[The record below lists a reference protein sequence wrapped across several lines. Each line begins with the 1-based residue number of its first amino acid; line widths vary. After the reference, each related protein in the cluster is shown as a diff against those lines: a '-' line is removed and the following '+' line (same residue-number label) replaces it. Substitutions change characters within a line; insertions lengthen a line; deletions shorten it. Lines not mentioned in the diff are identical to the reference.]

1 MSQELH
7 DDMKAMFATHTKVV
21 AAMAEMQAM
30 RLKNDERRSKGQ
42 SDTYAAE
49 AFWEVQKKL
58 TAHSDELS
66 S

>member
-1 MSQELH
+1 MSQKLH
-7 DDMKAMFATHTKVV
+7 DDIKAMLATHTKVV
-21 AAMAEMQAM
+21 AAMAEMEAM

-42 SDTYAAE
+42 SDTYE
-49 AFWEVQKKL
+49 SDAFWEVQKKL